1 MKSIFDIPQMLL
13 RLALGLGFIFPV
25 MDRLGWLGLQGEN
38 GNAWGNWNNFTAYTH
53 TLMPYLDLSAAQI
66 VGAVATVLELVFGIA
81 LIIGF
86 KTRLAALGSAL
97 LTLAFA
103 VSMLLFAGYR
113 APFSYSVFVCSA
125 ASWLLANIPYYR
137 WSIQRDRQ
145 AL

>member
-1 MKSIFDIPQMLL
+1 MKINVEIPQLFL

-25 MDRLGWLGLQGEN
+25 MDRMGWLGLPGEK
-38 GNAWGNWNNFTAYTH
+38 GNAWGNWDNFIAYTH
-53 TLMPYLDLSAAQI
+53 TLMPYLDLPVVNI
-66 VGAVATVLELVFGIA
+66 IGTIATILEAVFGVA

-86 KTRLAALGSAL
+86 KTRLAAWGSAL

-125 ASWLLANIPYYR
+125 GSLLLAGIHDYK
-137 WSIQRDRQ
+137 WSVDR
-145 AL
+145 LRKN